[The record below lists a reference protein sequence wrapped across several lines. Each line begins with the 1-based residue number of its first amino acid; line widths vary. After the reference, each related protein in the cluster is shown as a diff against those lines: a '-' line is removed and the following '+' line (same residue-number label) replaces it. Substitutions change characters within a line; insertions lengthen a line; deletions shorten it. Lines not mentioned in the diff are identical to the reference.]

1 MSSIK
6 EFDTEKRIF
15 EAAQLVFLQKGLV
28 NTTMQDIASK
38 AGISRTSLHYYFRN
52 KDTLFES
59 ILSMAMDNMMPKIN
73 QTISKDIPLVEKI
86 IEFAYNYLDLLH
98 DNDQLPGFMASEI
111 RRNPDKVIGF
121 ILKNST
127 TINFDIIEKQMEEE
141 VKAGKV
147 RPFNLSQLVV
157 TVAGLCIFPF
167 ICKPVLENVLE
178 SDGSNFD
185 SFIIERRTV
194 IAEIITNWLY
204 L

>member
-59 ILSMAMDNMMPKIN
+59 ILAMAMDNMMPKIN
-73 QTISKDIPLVEKI
+73 QTITKDIPLVEKI

-127 TINFDIIEKQMEEE
+127 TINFDIIEKQIEEE

-147 RPFNLSQLVV
+147 RPFNLSQLIV

-185 SFIIERRTV
+185 SFIIERRKV

>member
-59 ILSMAMDNMMPKIN
+59 ILAMAMDNMMPKIN
-73 QTISKDIPLVEKI
+73 QTIYKDIPLVEKI

-147 RPFNLSQLVV
+147 RSFNLSQLVV

-185 SFIIERRTV
+185 SFIIERRKV

>member
-73 QTISKDIPLVEKI
+73 QTITKDIPLVEKI

-178 SDGSNFD
+178 NDGSNFD